1 MRFIGAVSIVLAG
14 LVAAFVASP
23 AEAAPKAAKSKA
35 AKSAPVGGAVR
46 AAYAA
51 IPETDRIAIQ
61 ADLIWTGDYNG
72 IADAEVGDRA
82 IAAVKEFQKRNGGR
96 ETGILNP
103 DERAKLAQ
111 AAKARQESAG
121 WRVIEDRATGT
132 RVGVPG
138 KLVPQSA
145 PARSGTRWQSSRGEV
160 QVETFRIAAPGTTLT
175 AVFDRLKKEPND
187 RKVEYQVLKPD
198 FFVMSGLQ
206 SGVKK
211 FYVRAQ
217 VKDNDVRGVTVLYDQ
232 AMEGIMDRVVVAV
245 SNAFVAFPSALTAS
259 QGGPKRKV
267 EYGSGI
273 VVSSAG
279 HIVTDRQVID
289 DCQFLVIPGVGNA
302 ERVAEDK
309 VLDLALL
316 RVYGAADLVPAPIA
330 GEPGRGTD
338 ATLVGIA
345 DPQAQ
350 NGGALVSTVKAR
362 VLAASGAA
370 RPIEPAPALGFA
382 GSAALDDDAKFL
394 GMVGLK
400 APAAGPATQAVIVPA
415 DAIRMFLYAQSIAPA
430 SGSANLDAAKASV
443 VRVIC
448 VRK

>member
-1 MRFIGAVSIVLAG
+1 
-14 LVAAFVASP
+14 
-23 AEAAPKAAKSKA
+23 
-35 AKSAPVGGAVR
+35 
-46 AAYAA
+46 
-51 IPETDRIAIQ
+51 
-61 ADLIWTGDYNG
+61 
-72 IADAEVGDRA
+72 
-82 IAAVKEFQKRNGGR
+82 
-96 ETGILNP
+96 
-103 DERAKLAQ
+103 
-111 AAKARQESAG
+111 
-121 WRVIEDRATGT
+121 
-132 RVGVPG
+132 
-138 KLVPQSA
+138 
-145 PARSGTRWQSSRGEV
+145 
-160 QVETFRIAAPGTTLT
+160 
-175 AVFDRLKKEPND
+175 
-187 RKVEYQVLKPD
+187 
-198 FFVMSGLQ
+198 
-206 SGVKK
+206 
-211 FYVRAQ
+211 
-217 VKDNDVRGVTVLYDQ
+217 
-232 AMEGIMDRVVVAV
+232 
-245 SNAFVAFPSALTAS
+245 VAFPSALTAS
-259 QGGPKRKV
+259 QSGPKRKV

-350 NGGALVSTVKAR
+350 NGGALVSTVRAR

-382 GSAALDDDAKFL
+382 GSAALDDEAKFL

-400 APAAGPATQAVIVPA
+400 AQAAGPATQAVIVPA